1 MKIRKSYILLLLGV
15 SLLFAC
21 GKSYEEQKRIT
32 RAERLRL
39 AREDSLALKVAV
51 MPTLD
56 CLPVY
61 LMKEG
66 MLYDSTKL
74 DLRLRVFA
82 SQMDCDTAVMR
93 NRVEGSVTDL
103 VRANKMM
110 KKGIALRYFSAT
122 NSYWQL
128 IANRTARIRQLNQLG
143 DKMVAMTRFSATDFL
158 TDKTLDTVKTKAQ
171 VFRIQINN
179 VNVRLH
185 MLLNNEMDALWL
197 TEPQATKARLMGHNV
212 IADSPEMNA
221 QLGVFVFREDEMKD
235 VHRQKQLKEFTRI
248 YNAACD
254 SINKNGLQAYSEL
267 IKKYMKVDERTVKAL
282 PKIVFKH
289 ASSPLQSDI
298 NKIKDF

>member
-82 SQMDCDTAVMR
+82 SQMDCDTAIIR

-110 KKGIALRYFSAT
+110 KKGIALRYFSGT

-212 IADSPEMNA
+212 IADSRGMNA

-282 PKIVFKH
+282 PKIVYKH

>member
-82 SQMDCDTAVMR
+82 SQMDCDTAGIR

-212 IADSPEMNA
+212 IADSRGMNA

>member
-1 MKIRKSYILLLLGV
+1 
-15 SLLFAC
+15 LLFAC

-82 SQMDCDTAVMR
+82 SQMDCDTAVIR

-212 IADSPEMNA
+212 IADSRGMNA

-254 SINKNGLQAYSEL
+254 SINKNGLQVYSKL

>member
-82 SQMDCDTAVMR
+82 SQMDCDTAVIR
-93 NRVEGSVTDL
+93 NRVEGSVTDI

-212 IADSPEMNA
+212 IADSRGMNA

>member
-82 SQMDCDTAVMR
+82 SQMDCDTAVIR

-197 TEPQATKARLMGHNV
+197 TEPQATKARLMEHNV
-212 IADSPEMNA
+212 IADSRGMNA

-235 VHRQKQLKEFTRI
+235 VHRLKQLKEFTRI

>member
-128 IANRTARIRQLNQLG
+128 IANRKARIRQLNQLG
-143 DKMVAMTRFSATDFL
+143 DKMVALTRFSATDFL

-212 IADSPEMNA
+212 IADSRGMNA

>member
-39 AREDSLALKVAV
+39 AREDSLALKGAV

-212 IADSPEMNA
+212 IADSRGMNA

>member
-1 MKIRKSYILLLLGV
+1 
-15 SLLFAC
+15 
-21 GKSYEEQKRIT
+21 
-32 RAERLRL
+32 
-39 AREDSLALKVAV
+39 

-212 IADSPEMNA
+212 IADSRGMNA

>member
-122 NSYWQL
+122 NSNWQL

-212 IADSPEMNA
+212 IADSRGMNA

>member
-15 SLLFAC
+15 SLLIAC
-21 GKSYEEQKRIT
+21 GNSYEEQKRIS
-32 RAERLRL
+32 RAEKLRL
-39 AREDSLALKVAV
+39 AKEDSLALKVAV

-61 LMKEG
+61 IMKEQQ
-66 MLYDSTKL
+66 LYDSTKL
-74 DLRLRVFA
+74 DLRLRAFA
-82 SQMDCDTAVMR
+82 SQMDCDTAVIK
-93 NRVEGSVTDL
+93 NRVEGMVTDL
-103 VRANKMM
+103 VRANRIMNR
-110 KKGIALRYFSAT
+110 GIALRYFSVT

-143 DKMVAMTRFSATDFL
+143 DKMVAMSRFSATDYL
-158 TDKTLDTVKTKAQ
+158 TDKALDTVKTKAQ
-171 VFRIQINN
+171 VFRIQINS
-179 VNVRLH
+179 VNIRLH

-212 IADSPEMNA
+212 IADSREMNS

-235 VHRQKQLKEFTRI
+235 ERRQKQLKEFTKW

-254 SINKNGLQAYSEL
+254 SINKNGLKAYSEV
-267 IKKYMKVDERTVKAL
+267 IRKYMKADEKTINAL

-298 NKIKDF
+298 NKVKDL

>member
-82 SQMDCDTAVMR
+82 SQMDCDTAVIR

-143 DKMVAMTRFSATDFL
+143 DKMVAMTRFSVTDFL

-212 IADSPEMNA
+212 IADSRGMNA

>member
-82 SQMDCDTAVMR
+82 SQMDCDTAVIR

-212 IADSPEMNA
+212 IADSRGMNA

-254 SINKNGLQAYSEL
+254 SINKNGLQVYSKL

>member
-82 SQMDCDTAVMR
+82 SQMDCDIAVMR

-212 IADSPEMNA
+212 IADSRGMNA

>member
-1 MKIRKSYILLLLGV
+1 LLLGV

-82 SQMDCDTAVMR
+82 SQMDCDTAVIR

-212 IADSPEMNA
+212 IADSRGMNA

-254 SINKNGLQAYSEL
+254 SINKNGLQVYSKL